1 VAEEL
6 GVPTLISG
14 VVALDIKGGIAQR
27 FFQKGDILLDVNG
40 VAIANV
46 DGLEKVLAQDPG
58 YWEIQIDRG
67 GHKLQMKLR

>member
-1 VAEEL
+1 
-6 GVPTLISG
+6 
-14 VVALDIKGGIAQR
+14 
-27 FFQKGDILLDVNG
+27 VNG

-46 DGLEKVLAQDPG
+46 DGLEKVLATDPG